1 MAKEA
6 TDDINKNNSGKVEVA
21 KDRSKC
27 ITEQKRNERVERAG
41 VATCFKILA
50 EGKREGASRETCG
63 MAGLFKGIS
72 PWLEMVRLTKAIQGC

>member
-27 ITEQKRNERVERAG
+27 ITEQRRNERVERAG
-41 VATCFKILA
+41 GPL
-50 EGKREGASRETCG
+50 
-63 MAGLFKGIS
+63 
-72 PWLEMVRLTKAIQGC
+72 